1 MNKSANKIHIAL
13 DISFALPNKTLTITN
28 ANTPAIIPVVILWVS
43 GVTIMAASA
52 GIRSERL
59 PVSRFLY
66 SPHIKIPTTTSAG
79 ATAKVG
85 MIVNIGANGI
95 ASRNK
100 IPTTIAVRPVL
111 PPSIIPVELSMYV
124 TTGEVPKRDP
134 IIGPSASTLKT
145 FLSLGSLP
153 FSSYP
158 STFVVSA
165 VKVPIVS
172 NREITRN
179 VTAMII
185 KSINALTPV
194 NTPLASPNL
203 NATLP
208 SDPPRLLLIIA
219 VGINDWS
226 GKTGHPASSKTT
238 PIMYVAIIPIRI
250 FPFTF
255 FFIKTIMMTKQ
266 INAKRFPRVKIVE
279 ALPSPIS
286 CVAQFASPIF
296 ITCEEYDR
304 IPRLLKPNAR
314 INKPIPIDIPN
325 LKESG
330 IE

>member
-124 TTGEVPKRDP
+124 TTGEVPKRDQ
-134 IIGPSASTLKT
+134 
-145 FLSLGSLP
+145 SL
-153 FSSYP
+153 
-158 STFVVSA
+158 V
-165 VKVPIVS
+165 
-172 NREITRN
+172 
-179 VTAMII
+179 
-185 KSINALTPV
+185 
-194 NTPLASPNL
+194 
-203 NATLP
+203 
-208 SDPPRLLLIIA
+208 
-219 VGINDWS
+219 
-226 GKTGHPASSKTT
+226 
-238 PIMYVAIIPIRI
+238 
-250 FPFTF
+250 
-255 FFIKTIMMTKQ
+255 
-266 INAKRFPRVKIVE
+266 RVH
-279 ALPSPIS
+279 LH
-286 CVAQFASPIF
+286 
-296 ITCEEYDR
+296 
-304 IPRLLKPNAR
+304 LKPF
-314 INKPIPIDIPN
+314 
-325 LKESG
+325 
-330 IE
+330 